1 MTLFVVQHRHAPDA
15 CVAGH
20 PEYGPQL
27 LAILAGA
34 SEAGVEIRAEAVVD
48 GEHELNLIV
57 EAANSETV
65 VQFMQPFMMMGSV
78 SVRAGSACE
87 RVVERGYC

>member
-1 MTLFVVQHRHAPDA
+1 MTLFIVQHRHEPDA

-20 PEYGPQL
+20 PEFGPQL

-57 EAANSETV
+57 DAANSETV
-65 VQFMQPFMMMGSV
+65 VAVHAALHDDG
-78 SVRAGSACE
+78 VRLRPSGVRLRA
-87 RVVERGYC
+87 RR